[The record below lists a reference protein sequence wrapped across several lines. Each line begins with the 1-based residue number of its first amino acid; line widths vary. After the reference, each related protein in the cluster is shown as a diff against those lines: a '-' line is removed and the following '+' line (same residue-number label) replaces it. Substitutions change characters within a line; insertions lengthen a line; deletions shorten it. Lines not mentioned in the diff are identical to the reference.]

1 MVDLPLC
8 KATFSSFETLLWSQI
23 GPPPP
28 FGFGAAAFP
37 SPLRFEAKAGGGGG
51 NRTHVR
57 KSSAANSTCLS
68 GFTITSNEHSKR
80 GKETHAM
87 PSQEFLE
94 ESLGEIRTSEKSA
107 NVTPRPEPRTE
118 QGRRL
123 RVFTQLRLTHR
134 WHLSSLPSLFTR
146 IDSLDMH
153 LLPQLLPSNP
163 SRPHSIL
170 TLNKMLFATMSFN
183 QGVWT
188 ADSQPLK
195 VCAIPWW
202 LHICSTK

>member
-1 MVDLPLC
+1 MELNFEPPGLESRGSVWNVDPRHPEPGPFRARS
-8 KATFSSFETLLWSQI
+8 KRSFDLGNT
-23 GPPPP
+23 PPVK
-28 FGFGAAAFP
+28 G
-37 SPLRFEAKAGGGGG
+37 FEAKAGGGGG

-57 KSSAANSTCLS
+57 KSLAANSTCLS
-68 GFTITSNEHSKR
+68 GFTITSSEHSKL

-87 PSQEFLE
+87 PSQKFLE
-94 ESLGEIRTSEKSA
+94 ESLGGIRTFEKSA

-123 RVFTQLRLTHR
+123 RLFTQLRLTHR
-134 WHLSSLPSLFTR
+134 WHLSSLPSFFTR

-163 SRPHSIL
+163 SRPQNIF

-183 QGVWT
+183 LGV
-188 ADSQPLK
+188 
-195 VCAIPWW
+195 
-202 LHICSTK
+202 